1 MGRMI
6 NIGYGNV
13 VNADKILAVVKPEAA
28 PIKRMV
34 AVAKDHDT
42 YVDATCGRKCKS
54 VIVSVEGRIVL
65 SALLPET
72 IGAIKSSF
80 LPIFPPSESAA
91 FILSI
96 CAFKRTVSS
105 STQTRS
111 ANTVISVASTASGD
125 QGTFKTLYQPR
136 ESGRVCY
143 VRGLYC
149 GEGMCPV

>member
-54 VIVSVEGRIVL
+54 VIVSV
-65 SALLPET
+65 ALLPET
-72 IGAIKSSF
+72 IA
-80 LPIFPPSESAA
+80 
-91 FILSI
+91 
-96 CAFKRTVSS
+96 
-105 STQTRS
+105 
-111 ANTVISVASTASGD
+111 
-125 QGTFKTLYQPR
+125 
-136 ESGRVCY
+136 GRVN
-143 VRGLYC
+143 GKT
-149 GEGMCPV
+149 GTEEP

>member
-42 YVDATCGRKCKS
+42 YVDATCRRKCKS
-54 VIVSVEGRIVL
+54 VLVSVEGRIVL

-72 IGAIKSSF
+72 IA
-80 LPIFPPSESAA
+80 
-91 FILSI
+91 
-96 CAFKRTVSS
+96 
-105 STQTRS
+105 
-111 ANTVISVASTASGD
+111 
-125 QGTFKTLYQPR
+125 
-136 ESGRVCY
+136 GRVN
-143 VRGLYC
+143 GKT
-149 GEGMCPV
+149 GTEEP

>member
-54 VIVSVEGRIVL
+54 VIVSVEGRIVRARSRWL
-65 SALLPET
+65 TAAIPLCSQPQSA
-72 IGAIKSSF
+72 
-80 LPIFPPSESAA
+80 
-91 FILSI
+91 
-96 CAFKRTVSS
+96 
-105 STQTRS
+105 
-111 ANTVISVASTASGD
+111 
-125 QGTFKTLYQPR
+125 
-136 ESGRVCY
+136 
-143 VRGLYC
+143 RGS
-149 GEGMCPV
+149 

>member
-42 YVDATCGRKCKS
+42 YVDAKCKS

-72 IGAIKSSF
+72 IA
-80 LPIFPPSESAA
+80 
-91 FILSI
+91 
-96 CAFKRTVSS
+96 
-105 STQTRS
+105 
-111 ANTVISVASTASGD
+111 
-125 QGTFKTLYQPR
+125 
-136 ESGRVCY
+136 GRVN
-143 VRGLYC
+143 GKT
-149 GEGMCPV
+149 GTEEP

>member
-42 YVDATCGRKCKS
+42 YVDATWGRKCKS

-72 IGAIKSSF
+72 IA
-80 LPIFPPSESAA
+80 
-91 FILSI
+91 
-96 CAFKRTVSS
+96 
-105 STQTRS
+105 
-111 ANTVISVASTASGD
+111 
-125 QGTFKTLYQPR
+125 
-136 ESGRVCY
+136 GRVN
-143 VRGLYC
+143 GKT
-149 GEGMCPV
+149 GTEEP